1 MPESKVIK
9 ETVERI
15 KKELP
20 GVLEQSPVFSLIA
33 IAAKLGVTR
42 QTLLVVRKKSKKIA
56 SMIDKYQQEKK
67 PSIEDLVKNTWF
79 NRLATGKAHA
89 SEYIFFMMN
98 HFPSEY
104 QDKRAIVNNT
114 NILNVPDKAY
124 EAETK
129 FLKTMAEKDLNDLVA
144 RLVERKQAQA
154 GQSRI

>member
-79 NRLATGKAHA
+79 NRL
-89 SEYIFFMMN
+89 
-98 HFPSEY
+98 
-104 QDKRAIVNNT
+104 
-114 NILNVPDKAY
+114 
-124 EAETK
+124 
-129 FLKTMAEKDLNDLVA
+129 
-144 RLVERKQAQA
+144 
-154 GQSRI
+154 